1 MHKWICISALALGMA
16 AAADRPDLTGKW
28 LLDTA
33 RSQLGQEP
41 PKAETLSIVQ
51 KEDSIQISDD
61 VTEADGKEKKL
72 DLSCNTIG
80 KECKTKEAQVS
91 FYFNGPRL
99 IMIEM
104 RHGNDVVI
112 KKRLQPSD
120 DGKTLNVEV
129 MHIAPPGEKN
139 ETYTFTRQ

>member
-1 MHKWICISALALGMA
+1 MRKWICVSAVALGMA

-33 RSQLGQEP
+33 HSQPGQEP

-61 VTEADGKEKKL
+61 LTEADGKEKKL
-72 DLSCNTIG
+72 DIACNTVG
-80 KECKTKEAQVS
+80 KECKTKEEQVS

-112 KKRLQPSD
+112 KKRLQSSG

-129 MHIAPPGEKN
+129 VHIAPPGGKN